1 MGQYRTP
8 KLGLT
13 EAYHVAHRWLDHI
26 GATPE
31 SISEPVNGVVELR
44 SGFLVARI
52 KVDRTPL
59 AQSAILALLKAVD
72 EHHEER
78 EHLHCLLFSVTGFS
92 GGAKTLAES
101 HNVGLF
107 DLDAIGDVHPVTT
120 YARNIMPAEPL
131 EPAFLFVPS
140 EAENEADAREERMP
154 FGPVEKDPKDWLDCP
169 RCGATHHR
177 KANFCAA
184 CGADRSERPHRS
196 HLATLR
202 PAPLRAGA
210 HDGSGGGPGARLD
223 AAVPRLRIARHRTRR
238 PAPRP
243 GTATALRYAAR
254 PDPEPR

>member
-8 KLGLT
+8 TLGLT

-31 SISEPVNGVVELR
+31 SISEPVDGVVELR
-44 SGFLVARI
+44 SGALVARI
-52 KVDRTPL
+52 KVDRSRL
-59 AQSAILALLKAVD
+59 AQSAVLALLKAVA
-72 EHHEER
+72 ERHEER

-140 EAENEADAREERMP
+140 EEESKQQARAELMP
-154 FGPVEKDPKDWLDCP
+154 FGPVENDPKDWLDCP

-184 CGADRSERPHRS
+184 CGADLTVRSTLTTTSTKMPPRGHAAAPPQPATMAPGAAPGPWGGS
-196 HLATLR
+196 TLR
-202 PAPLRAGA
+202 CRTC
-210 HDGSGGGPGARLD
+210 GSQDIEMIGQPPVPG
-223 AAVPRLRIARHRTRR
+223 RTRR
-238 PAPRP
+238 
-243 GTATALRYAAR
+243 
-254 PDPEPR
+254 

>member
-184 CGADRSERPHRS
+184 CGADLTARSALTAPTLPPHAPALSGRAPTMAPGAGPVPGSMLRCRACGSHDIELVAQRP
-196 HLATLR
+196 
-202 PAPLRAGA
+202 
-210 HDGSGGGPGARLD
+210 GPGQ
-223 AAVPRLRIARHRTRR
+223 RLR
-238 PAPRP
+238 
-243 GTATALRYAAR
+243 
-254 PDPEPR
+254 